1 MTSLIRI
8 ELPLGQLGRL
18 TGQTE
23 TLPPVDG
30 QGSTAGRALEAP
42 QVAAEIGDPVPIVFC
57 RWRGTLPAGQ
67 RGGVTITPPATDGSF
82 SNNSAGAVT
91 ARYQLLLSE
100 GKLGGIQVRDVFQ
113 SGNRV
118 GALTQAYGRRAG
130 SWGPDYSMIPWGPNP
145 APLAP
150 LFVGT
155 GQGRFDDVTMGAF
168 SITCAA
174 GDETWRRQVHLF
186 IREGMEVDRLIEE
199 DRGPSDNLADLV
211 VWALLRSGRVSA
223 QLVDRAAM
231 LTAAEFLNKNTL
243 GFDGVIREPLGLLDW
258 LTEVLPHYILR
269 LVRSRGVYRLRPL
282 LPTTETGDIDT
293 GEIEWSR
300 TFTVADIDVTSLR
313 LATIP
318 SADRRPVALLVKWRQ
333 QLEDSE
339 AFIRTTTVRYGG
351 SALGGP
357 YEQVDLSAY
366 CTNAGHAVV
375 YGAFRLARRRYIE
388 HRLTFRL
395 KPSAD
400 SEAMAEGDIVR
411 VILTATNADTGTVR
425 IDQLY
430 TVEQIS
436 RSPAG
441 VATLELLHFP
451 VDDQGRS
458 LIALDVANAL
468 ALDVSAPSGSGRG
481 GPTLDSN
488 SRTDTTVPPD
498 PGPWPQWEPPAP
510 SEPLYPVGDDLNW
523 PADVEIPEIPP
534 IGLGEI
540 DPLDPLTP
548 ISDLNPSPVLPSPIP
563 PVGDGWGPGRIPV
576 DDIALTLP
584 ADEGYVA
591 AVSFDQVRLTYPDV
605 FYRINA
611 LGAVALAF
619 RVTVDNPPVG
629 RALSLVVTDGA
640 TDEAWPVV
648 IPVGETSALLAV
660 EAFTSTETVL
670 ADAERSLTVLSHS
683 GGGYRAP
690 APTEENPEP
699 VAVTTTPSAFTVRV
713 YVGTVTLQ
721 TPGLWTWDG
730 TAWDYAGGAS
740 LGDWTWDVV
749 DQRWEW
755 GGSSADWT
763 WAPADARW
771 EFDGTVPTGWEWLLA
786 AQRWRRTAPETD
798 PGDRPEGPPA
808 QIPSPIPS
816 SAPAGAGQYTVV
828 AQASVD
834 KVPIGGPDDDLVLAL
849 TDYGESGP
857 VESAGALTIA
867 AVSMRFGAWRWNPAT
882 SSWEHLEDVAGWRWS
897 AAEATWVYLLDSN
910 GWTWNQAT
918 EAWEGGSSGMPG
930 LPPLQNSS
938 THPPDAERW
947 LYDSAEREWSGTA
960 HILGGTAPVFDGL
973 LYGSFTYHRPLI

>member
-1 MTSLIRI
+1 
-8 ELPLGQLGRL
+8 
-18 TGQTE
+18 
-23 TLPPVDG
+23 
-30 QGSTAGRALEAP
+30 
-42 QVAAEIGDPVPIVFC
+42 
-57 RWRGTLPAGQ
+57 
-67 RGGVTITPPATDGSF
+67 
-82 SNNSAGAVT
+82 
-91 ARYQLLLSE
+91 
-100 GKLGGIQVRDVFQ
+100 
-113 SGNRV
+113 
-118 GALTQAYGRRAG
+118 
-130 SWGPDYSMIPWGPNP
+130 
-145 APLAP
+145 
-150 LFVGT
+150 
-155 GQGRFDDVTMGAF
+155 
-168 SITCAA
+168 
-174 GDETWRRQVHLF
+174 
-186 IREGMEVDRLIEE
+186 
-199 DRGPSDNLADLV
+199 
-211 VWALLRSGRVSA
+211 
-223 QLVDRAAM
+223 
-231 LTAAEFLNKNTL
+231 
-243 GFDGVIREPLGLLDW
+243 
-258 LTEVLPHYILR
+258 
-269 LVRSRGVYRLRPL
+269 
-282 LPTTETGDIDT
+282 
-293 GEIEWSR
+293 
-300 TFTVADIDVTSLR
+300 
-313 LATIP
+313 
-318 SADRRPVALLVKWRQ
+318 
-333 QLEDSE
+333 
-339 AFIRTTTVRYGG
+339 VRYGG

-366 CTNAGHAVV
+366 CTSAQHAVT

-458 LIALDVANAL
+458 LIALDTAAAL
-468 ALDVSAPSGSGRG
+468 ALPVDLPLFSGRR
-481 GPTLDSN
+481 GPVFDEN
-488 SRTDTTVPPD
+488 SIGDTTIPTD
-498 PGPWPQWEPPAP
+498 LGPWDGWDPPAP
-510 SEPLYPVGDDLNW
+510 SEPLYPIDEPLPEG
-523 PADVEIPEIPP
+523 IEIPP
-534 IGLGEI
+534 GGVE
-540 DPLDPLTP
+540 PLTP

-660 EAFTSTETVL
+660 DAFTSTETVL
-670 ADAERSLTVLSHS
+670 ADAERSLTVLGHS

-730 TAWDYAGGAS
+730 SAWDYAGGAS

-771 EFDGTVPTGWEWLLA
+771 EFDGTEPTGWEWLLA
-786 AQRWRRTAPETD
+786 GQRWRRTAPETD

-816 SAPAGAGQYTVV
+816 SAPASSGQYTVV

-834 KVPIGGPDDDLVLAL
+834 KVPIGGPADDLVLTL
-849 TDYGESGP
+849 TDFGEEGP
-857 VESAGALTIA
+857 IEAVGALTIA
-867 AVSMRFGAWRWNPAT
+867 AVWMRFGDWRWNPAT
-882 SSWEHLEDVAGWRWS
+882 SSWEHLEDVSGWAWS
-897 AAEATWVYLLDSN
+897 AAEATWVYLLDS
-910 GWTWNQAT
+910 GDWTWNQAT
-918 EAWEGGSSGMPG
+918 EAWEGGTTGMPG
-930 LPPLQNSS
+930 LPPLQNGS

-947 LYDSAEREWSGTA
+947 IYDSGAREWSGTA

-973 LYGSFTYHRPLI
+973 LSGSFTYHRALSS